1 MIGTVRKLTAIGIM
15 AFAAGAVHAADAPVD
30 WNYQFDLKWVEG
42 SASFTPGTAYYGQPT
57 GSTRQT
63 QSLISWGY
71 AGGSDGST
79 NKFGDPAQ
87 LRSSI
92 VINPTDVDS
101 LSPIASNGDPV
112 AANAFT
118 HYNNIIDGSFAT
130 LNHVQLQLDIVLTSA
145 DGSNVSKNWT
155 QTFDVYF
162 KETPNNTGNATLDA
176 DIFTIT
182 WDGDYSE
189 SFVYDGY
196 EYTFNY
202 FEDTGRLNPL
212 AQSECAKVGRPSN
225 CIGFSTNEGVK
236 TGVEFGFHVA
246 AAPVPEPET
255 YAMLLAGLGIVGAVA
270 RRRRH
275 YIAG

>member
-1 MIGTVRKLTAIGIM
+1 MIKTARKLTAISIM
-15 AFAAGAVHAADAPVD
+15 AFAAGAVHAADAPAD
-30 WNYQFDLKWVEG
+30 WNYQLDLKWLKG
-42 SASFTPGTAYYGQPT
+42 ATYNGGYNGPTPDAVRETE
-57 GSTRQT
+57 SI
-63 QSLISWGY
+63 ISWGY
-71 AGGSDGST
+71 AGGTDGT
-79 NKFGDPAQ
+79 TDRFGDPYY

-92 VINPTDVDS
+92 IIDPTDVDS
-101 LSPIASNGDPV
+101 LSPITSNGSSV

-118 HYNNIIDGSFAT
+118 HYNNEIAGSFVT
-130 LNHVQLQLDIVLTSA
+130 LRHAQLQLDIVLTST
-145 DGSNVSKNWT
+145 DGSFSKDWT

-162 KETPNNTGNATLDA
+162 RETPNETGDRHLDA

-182 WDGDYSE
+182 WEGDYSE

-202 FEDTGRLNPL
+202 FDKTGSLNPL
-212 AQSECAKVGRPSN
+212 AQSECAKVGKSN
-225 CIGFSTNEGVK
+225 CFGFMTNEGAE
-236 TGVEFGFHVA
+236 TGVKFGFHVA